1 MRISDWSSDVCSSDL
16 RSRGRDVRRHRR
28 ETRLEGLIRLA
39 FARAARHDLDAI
51 IDYIALDDPAAA
63 EKVFRAIVATA
74 RRLPRFPELGR
85 AGRLPGT
92 REFAVTGRPY
102 LKIGRASWRDRVG
115 QTGKLSVDAVLLK
128 KTKNTIHMYMN

>member
-74 RRLPRFPELGR
+74 RRPTRFPEIGP
-85 AGRLPGT
+85 AGPLPGT
-92 REFAVTGRPY
+92 PAVSVTGMPY
-102 LKIGRASWRDRVG
+102 LIVYPGSPD
-115 QTGKLSVDAVLLK
+115 TGAVLAVVHGARGLPPPPAEARRPL
-128 KTKNTIHMYMN
+128 